1 MFNSLEE
8 RKAFKKRQ
16 HEKFMQETINESFS
30 SMRGLVIAS
39 LLSLLIFF
47 LIALVMAL
55 RG

>member
-16 HEKFMQETINESFS
+16 HEKFMGEGIVDPFG
-30 SMRGLVIAS
+30 SMRSLIVAS
-39 LLSLLIFF
+39 LLSFSIFF
-47 LIALVMAL
+47 LIALVLAL